1 LQWEEGE
8 YTLNIEDCSFPEHTL
23 NTGWLPAF
31 NTKVTITRLHIKP
44 FTPTTIGES
53 AFKDKNFEKM
63 SYLTLD
69 GRIAHLR
76 AKCFRGLEHLD
87 TLDLFI
93 EGGFLQSVAKE
104 TLNDVPNLEILQIS
118 SHINDEIL
126 NDFLWNMTLK
136 KLVLLSINHNNLKEL
151 KSGILNGL
159 TSMLELDAMSSG
171 LRRIA
176 SNIIASSAS
185 TIQKINF
192 AHNELESLPAD
203 IFNIKASRA
212 SFQVFLQ
219 NNKLKTLPKGIFNEA
234 IKSSGTVTISLEN
247 NNWNCDCDLAWLY
260 QLLMNETIL
269 LYDNDNPV
277 CESPTENNGMLL
289 KDADFS
295 ACITATTPPT
305 TLSSTLST
313 TVSSTD
319 STVSHT
325 METTTESTTSS
336 TREPMTTD
344 SITSPSLETT
354 TTDSSTASVLGTT
367 TDFTTP
373 FTVETYTTSS
383 TASSTTTTMTD
394 STISSTMEMTTTDT
408 TTLVPSP
415 TDPTESYADI
425 NCTCT
430 TTCSE
435 DNIHFLTK
443 RNIVKLPFI
452 SFKSIHIFNIEE
464 DDQNKKLRVQ
474 IQANN
479 DMKLV
484 WMNTDDTNN
493 IRCNY
498 TNFMKEKRD
507 SLNIFNAEFKTKP
520 NTSYT
525 ICAISQE
532 DTISPL
538 NCRAHTTLPSE
549 EDRPWLLNKQQTMI
563 WAIFCFALLVTM
575 IIGGVIIYIVVRHNP
590 RLLKGNERV
599 LVVGH
604 RAAEVL
610 VMPKDYSETDIG
622 LRRTSDTSYYTAR
635 TSKTSYVT
643 AIQPTTAQMI
653 AWKLSQMQDR
663 LMTNGKTED
672 TNKSSFPNEPPPL
685 PPHPNETVL
694 KNSHVRNFTHDCNPC
709 YTAAT

>member
-1 LQWEEGE
+1 LQWEAGE
-8 YTLNIEDCSFPEHTL
+8 YQLNIENCSFPGDTL
-23 NTGWLPAF
+23 NTGWLPAL
-31 NTKVTITRLHIKP
+31 NTNVTITRLHIKP

-53 AFKDKNFEKM
+53 AFKGKNFEKM

-69 GRIAHLR
+69 GKIAHLK
-76 AKCFRGLEHLD
+76 AKCFKGLEHLD
-87 TLDLFI
+87 ALDLFT
-93 EGGFLQSVAKE
+93 EGEFLQSVAKE
-104 TLNDVPNLEILQIS
+104 TLNDVPNLEILQIAS
-118 SHINDEIL
+118 YINDEIL
-126 NDFLWNMTLK
+126 NDFLWNITLK
-136 KLVLLSINHNNLKEL
+136 KLALLSINNNNLKEL

-171 LRRIA
+171 LRSIA

-192 AHNELESLPAD
+192 AHNKLESLPAD

-234 IKSSGTVTISLEN
+234 IKSSGTVTVRLEN
-247 NNWNCDCDLAWLY
+247 NNWHCDCDLAWLY
-260 QLLMNETIL
+260 QLIMNETIL
-269 LYDNDNPV
+269 LHDNDDPV
-277 CESPTENNGMLL
+277 CKSPTENNGTLL
-289 KDADFS
+289 IDADFS
-295 ACITATTPPT
+295 ACVTATATTTTTPT
-305 TLSSTLST
+305 TLSSTLPT
-313 TVSSTD
+313 AVSSTD
-319 STVSHT
+319 STVSRAL
-325 METTTESTTSS
+325 ETTTESTTSS

-344 SITSPSLETT
+344 STLLALETT
-354 TTDSSTASVLGTT
+354 TTNYSTASVLETT
-367 TDFTTP
+367 TEFTTP
-373 FTVETYTTSS
+373 FTLET
-383 TASSTTTTMTD
+383 TASSTRTTMTD
-394 STISSTMEMTTTDT
+394 STTMSSTMETTTTDT

-415 TDPTESYADI
+415 TDSTESYANI

-435 DNIHFLTK
+435 DNINFLAK
-443 RNIVKLPFI
+443 RNSVNLPFL
-452 SFKSIHIFNIEE
+452 SFRSIKIFYIEE
-464 DDQNKKLRVQ
+464 DDHNKKLKVQ

-493 IRCNY
+493 IHCNY
-498 TNFMKEKRD
+498 TNFVKEKRD
-507 SLNIFNAEFKTKP
+507 SLKVFNAEFKTEP

-532 DTISPL
+532 DTIFPL
-538 NCRAHTTLPSE
+538 NCRAYTTLPSE
-549 EDRPWLLNKQQTMI
+549 GNRPWLLNKQQTMI

-575 IIGGVIIYIVVRHNP
+575 IIGGAIIYIVVRHNP
-590 RLLKGNERV
+590 RLLKGNERI

-622 LRRTSDTSYYTAR
+622 LRRASETSYYTAR

-643 AIQPTTAQMI
+643 AIQPTTTQLI
-653 AWKLSQMQDR
+653 AWKFSQMQDR
-663 LMTNGKTED
+663 LMANGKTED
-672 TNKSSFPNEPPPL
+672 KNKSSFPNEPPPL
-685 PPHPNETVL
+685 PPHPSKTVL
-694 KNSHVRNFTHDCNPC
+694 KDSCDRNVTYDCH
-709 YTAAT
+709 AAM